1 MIVVAEAGEEHGQ
14 PGELLDVLAV
24 TGEVE
29 LEHPQKFQKV
39 GFVDAGGGGPDSPR
53 LPEVR
58 RRTTG
63 GAARHEQ
70 AGAGVPLGD
79 EVVVGVGRAVAHE
92 RELDGIAVGG
102 QLLPRAGDPRQD
114 ARAAGL
120 RRGGQVGRV
129 DGRGGVHGVLDLL
142 VAVGRAKA
150 IHDDVVDVAGAV
162 NLDADGHGG
171 VRRARL
177 LVSKEKAAVQPGEQ
191 PLVAV
196 AGDADARRSWPRLRG
211 GHGASMN
218 AGVARSARAVASTT
232 SAVSGLSG
240 KTVRIA
246 DGMSL
251 WVKSEYV

>member
-1 MIVVAEAGEEHGQ
+1 MVS
-14 PGELLDVLAV
+14 LASCS
-24 TGEVE
+24 TCWRSRARSNSSTRRSSRRSASSM
-29 LEHPQKFQKV
+29 PAAAAQIRRAFPR
-39 GFVDAGGGGPDSPR
+39 FDAGPPAAPR
-53 LPEVR
+53 GTSRPVR
-58 RRTTG
+58 ASRWVTRWSSG
-63 GAARHEQ
+63 SG
-70 AGAGVPLGD
+70 
-79 EVVVGVGRAVAHE
+79 AVAHE